1 LTNFGLV
8 KKLTYIILFF
18 ALFIFNNTLFSQCAM
33 CKAVV
38 ESDLESGGKTALGI
52 NNGILYLMIIPYLLI
67 AIVGFFIYKNYKKN
81 SSSIENHEQ

>member
-1 LTNFGLV
+1 M
-8 KKLTYIILFF
+8 KKRYYILFF
-18 ALFIFNNTLFSQCAM
+18 ITFLSFCNTVFSQCAM

-67 AIVGFFIYKNYKKN
+67 ALVGFFIYKNYKKN

>member
-1 LTNFGLV
+1 M
-8 KKLTYIILFF
+8 KKRYYILFF
-18 ALFIFNNTLFSQCAM
+18 ITFLSFCNNVFSQCAM

-52 NNGILYLMIIPYLLI
+52 NNGILYLMITPYLLI
-67 AIVGFFIYKNYKKN
+67 ALVGFFIYKNYKKN